1 MARVV
6 KRFLLHNNRENEE
19 IKESDFDE
27 LKQDVQTVR
36 FEVLN
41 DLNNVKDNATEFAHM
56 VHSGISGL
64 NDYLVKSN
72 QNYEIEQKFK
82 EFESLRENFSP
93 LPKKYGIN
101 LSITSRD
108 DSLDRKSNI
117 SHQDSRRTL
126 MKAELKSVAEN
137 ASVQETH
144 VQDDELQVNKNNVI
158 VMNLNEI
165 AHEE

>member
-56 VHSGISGL
+56 VHSGISDL
-64 NDYLVKSN
+64 NDYLAKLN
-72 QNYEIEQKFK
+72 KNYEIEQKFK
-82 EFESLRENFSP
+82 EFESLKENFSP

-108 DSLDRKSNI
+108 DSLDLKSNF

-126 MKAELKSVAEN
+126 MRTELKSVAEDV
-137 ASVQETH
+137 SGQEAH
-144 VQDDELQVNKNNVI
+144 VQDDELKVNKHNVI